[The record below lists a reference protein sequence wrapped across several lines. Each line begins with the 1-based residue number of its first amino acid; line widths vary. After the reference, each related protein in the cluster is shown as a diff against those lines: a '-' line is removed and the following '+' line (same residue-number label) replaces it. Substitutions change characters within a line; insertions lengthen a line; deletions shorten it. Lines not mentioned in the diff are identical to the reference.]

1 MSNTKE
7 GPVGQVAQIGI
18 DVADLDRSAEF
29 WMAVLGL
36 KVASRDDV
44 YLNFER
50 QGDGPV
56 LYLQRVPEKK
66 SSKTR
71 VHLDIGVKDVDA
83 ALVRVEALG
92 VRKLEDVKESG
103 SRLVVV
109 ADPDGNEFCL
119 VQG

>member
-1 MSNTKE
+1 MRTTKE

-44 YLNFER
+44 YLFFER
-50 QGDGPV
+50 QGNGLI

-71 VHLDIGVKDVDA
+71 VHLDIGVKDVEA

-92 VRKLEDVKESG
+92 ARKLEEVEESG
-103 SRLVVV
+103 LRWIVV

-119 VQG
+119 VPG